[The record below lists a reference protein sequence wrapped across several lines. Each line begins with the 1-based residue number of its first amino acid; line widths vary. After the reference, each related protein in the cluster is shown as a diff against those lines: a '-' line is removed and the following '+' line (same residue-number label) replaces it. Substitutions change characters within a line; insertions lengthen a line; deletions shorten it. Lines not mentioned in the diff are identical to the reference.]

1 MEVRILVTQPDMLK
15 LGHLL
20 EQERRWP
27 GLDRE
32 PVQTLRRKLNHA
44 GVVREEEIPSD
55 VVTLHSR
62 VLVRHLDG
70 GPDTNYTLVMPP
82 HASATESAVS
92 VLSPIGAALFGRR
105 KGDEIEYGVPG
116 RVQRL
121 AVQKVPYQ
129 PEAAARVSARS
140 GATEAP

>member
-1 MEVRILVTQPDMLK
+1 MRLRHARIQ
-15 LGHLL
+15 LGDLL

-55 VVTLHSR
+55 VVT
-62 VLVRHLDG
+62 
-70 GPDTNYTLVMPP
+70 
-82 HASATESAVS
+82 
-92 VLSPIGAALFGRR
+92 LSPIGAALFGRR

-140 GATEAP
+140 GAAEAP